1 MWQLSSSSLA
11 PRITSPVFHL
21 HILWPQCSVSPQA
34 DDGPTYFRKVQSS
47 YPGNCAPESWL
58 ISGSWNTS
66 CPISL
71 PLTYVWLYIKPQML
85 KDSANINCISTLSF
99 QSQLLNDLEI
109 KKHFLKNQQHQ
120 GDLKHETQPV
130 KVINF
135 SFSVEMENSKKRMD
149 EYNGLKNCSY
159 SVPVYPEHHHSG
171 IGWCGLALMM

>member
-34 DDGPTYFRKVQSS
+34 DHGPTYFRKVQSS

-120 GDLKHETQPV
+120 GVWNTKPNLLRWLIFP
-130 KVINF
+130 
-135 SFSVEMENSKKRMD
+135 SVLRWRIQRKEWMNTM
-149 EYNGLKNCSY
+149 G
-159 SVPVYPEHHHSG
+159 
-171 IGWCGLALMM
+171 